1 MAGRKVSAIKIKDL
15 RYAEVLA
22 AAPTLSDVATG
33 FKSAT
38 KIDNS
43 HQQTFTY
50 EEDEPTV
57 TQYKN
62 ELTNK
67 TYRSDVEAGE
77 KRINFTVGQYDFDLK
92 AALQGG
98 KSGDTG
104 KSYTAG
110 DSAELRYKAFYA
122 LTQDNVLI
130 VFPRANIIASNSSTD
145 NAIGIA
151 VSAIPEEVSG
161 VTADEY
167 WFDAEELDLYGE

>member
-15 RYAEVLA
+15 RYAEVLS

-33 FKSAT
+33 FKAAT